1 MRNYEID
8 KTVIVECQGSYHIW
22 LLGCMRSA
30 TQIRKMWFKSSMF
43 HAVELSE
50 KTLNKLLV
58 LEIYAASMDND
69 NTEVK
74 SKLLKYQNQVV
85 F

>member
-8 KTVIVECQGSYHIW
+8 RTVIAECQGSYHVW

-30 TQIRKMWFKSSMF
+30 TPIRKMWFTSSMF
-43 HAVELSE
+43 HVMELSG
-50 KTLNKLLV
+50 KTLNKLVV
-58 LEIYAASMDND
+58 LEIYSASMDND

-74 SKLLKYQNQVV
+74 SKLLKNQNQVV